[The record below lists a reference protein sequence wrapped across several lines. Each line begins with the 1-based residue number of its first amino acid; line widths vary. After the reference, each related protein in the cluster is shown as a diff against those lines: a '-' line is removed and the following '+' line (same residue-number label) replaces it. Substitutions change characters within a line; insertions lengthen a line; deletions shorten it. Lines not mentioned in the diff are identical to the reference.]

1 MAMFLSSFRNPIT
14 CVVLLVLCAACS
26 DQAKEQAQQPEKD
39 TNTAAVVT
47 DNVPTAVSEGA
58 EIYSTLC
65 APCHG
70 VDGDGQGLVQ
80 LDRPA
85 RSFLQGAFSFGNTPA
100 AVTRTVTNGIGGT
113 PMPGFGSSLTEAQIS
128 AVVDHVISLG
138 PEQDIPM
145 ESATVLQVENRPL
158 VVRGGL
164 GPIADGL
171 PIVPRGLLL
180 GGTDGLTFQYDIEN
194 LRLLGVRQGGFVK
207 RKDWENRGGDFLEP
221 LGKVIHLVD
230 GGDPAT
236 MWQLGSLL
244 GGSMDINLK
253 MLATEVSD
261 GKAWLEYALLDGN
274 NKEFMRMRET
284 GSAISLGGWSG
295 FRRVFKSVN
304 RPPGLTLTFRDPQLN
319 GRTIEVGE
327 SGRTAQ
333 VFEQA
338 DGTAL
343 ILMSTL
349 DIVADGEANST
360 QTIDFLFGRPDTPE
374 SITELKEAVQ

>member
-1 MAMFLSSFRNPIT
+1 
-14 CVVLLVLCAACS
+14 
-26 DQAKEQAQQPEKD
+26 
-39 TNTAAVVT
+39 
-47 DNVPTAVSEGA
+47 
-58 EIYSTLC
+58 
-65 APCHG
+65 
-70 VDGDGQGLVQ
+70 
-80 LDRPA
+80 
-85 RSFLQGAFSFGNTPA
+85 
-100 AVTRTVTNGIGGT
+100 
-113 PMPGFGSSLTEAQIS
+113 
-128 AVVDHVISLG
+128 
-138 PEQDIPM
+138 
-145 ESATVLQVENRPL
+145 
-158 VVRGGL
+158 
-164 GPIADGL
+164 
-171 PIVPRGLLL
+171 
-180 GGTDGLTFQYDIEN
+180 
-194 LRLLGVRQGGFVK
+194 
-207 RKDWENRGGDFLEP
+207 
-221 LGKVIHLVD
+221 
-230 GGDPAT
+230 